1 MVAGASLAGAE
12 SPHFDSSAHL
22 LVVPG
27 SARAQLALERSN
39 ARVVARYDEFEL
51 VEAAGDDDQRLRGAG
66 ATHRDDMRE
75 VLLAGGEVDPAARP
89 SLADK
94 DAPDRSEALVLV
106 QFVGPVKGE
115 WLARLRATGAAVLG
129 YAAQN
134 GYIVHADGTA
144 LDRVAELVGSH
155 PAVRAAT
162 ALRPG
167 DKVERGASSG
177 RVAVQTVA
185 GAPGR
190 DARRDA
196 DQAGTEI
203 AAELTVAGVHT
214 QFLDLSADEVSAL
227 AADPAVVAI
236 EPAGVPELHDE
247 RGAQIVAGNL
257 AGNAP
262 SGPGYEAWLV
272 SKGFGA
278 PFGFAIDVTD
288 SGLDRGDPVLVH
300 PDLLGRVGYA
310 HDYTADP
317 DATDCG
323 GHGTNVTSI
332 AAGRSGAAGQDAA
345 GYRHGLGVAPFA
357 EVGASKIFRC
367 SGAAASVN
375 YATLTADAY
384 AGGARISNNSWGIS
398 NFGGYQATS
407 QAYDALVR
415 DASAGTPGNQG
426 MVEVFSAGNDGDGK
440 GNPLDP
446 KGDEGYGSITAP
458 GTAKNVITVGAAESA
473 RASGTD
479 GCGVT
484 NGGSDS
490 ATDIINFSGRGPTQ
504 DGRMKP
510 DLVAPGTHI
519 TGASPQHAGYTGASV
534 CDKNFGGSS
543 FYSLVSGTS
552 QATPHVAG
560 AAALLRDWYVREV
573 APKAPSPAL
582 TKAILVN
589 SASDIAGGDSGKNSL
604 IPAAPNTDEGWGR
617 VNLGAALDATPREY
631 LDEAAATTLDANGQS
646 VLRSYQVA
654 DSAKPVRVTLAWT
667 DPPPATVTGNAF
679 VNDLDLEVS
688 VGGRTYRGNWLAGGI
703 SLPGGQADFRN
714 NVENVVLP
722 ASTSGRMSV
731 KVIAKTLGGDG
742 VPGNGKPLDQD
753 FALVVSNAQEQLSSP
768 VLVQGAP
775 TVDDG
780 VNGQNGDGFLEPGES
795 FALRQR
801 VRNTGTDVATGVS
814 STLTGNGAL
823 DITQPN
829 SSYPDIT
836 ADAEQENVT
845 PFEGSLGSGAACGVD
860 AAGMLGVTSVEGGTQ
875 AVPVTIPTGR
885 SGPPTTH
892 SRTQTLAIP
901 DDDAAGVVSTLFVP
915 ISGRIKD
922 VNVRINS
929 IDHTFVGDLKVE
941 LTSPD
946 NATTVRLVEHVGGPN
961 NDGDDLVDTV
971 FDDEAATTIGSGASA
986 APYTGSFRPQG
997 DQLARFDGK
1006 EQQGT
1011 WKLRVSDRFEND
1023 TGSLIGWELTIRT
1036 AQCDPDV
1043 NAPDTQIQV
1052 APPSLAGSRTAS
1064 FEFTASK
1071 AGTQF
1076 QCRLDGGDFSPCT
1089 SPQEFGDLPEGTH
1102 TFEVRAFDSKGNVD
1116 GTPAIYTWTIDVT
1129 APTPRIATVSGS
1141 APSVQGSAGTAS
1153 GDDGSVR
1160 VDLFSGSAASGSAVQ
1175 TTVASRDGSGSF
1187 SAQFDR
1193 VAGGT
1198 YTVIARQRDA
1208 AGNTGSSP
1216 AVSFRAA
1223 GEAASPPDF
1232 AVFSTEESGVDAA
1245 AGRLSALS
1253 SCEGDCRRTASLFV
1267 TSRTAAR
1274 LGLPHRRGR
1283 ALRLGGGAGRVKLTR
1298 AARTALRRSG
1308 SVSATLRA
1316 VAGRAALSKSITLRR
1331 LLKPSRISSHG
1342 LKLAGE
1348 CSAACTMSARLIVSA
1363 ATARRLGIRTRGGS
1377 VTIGSRRVE
1386 AAAGR
1391 ATSFVVRLTR
1401 SARSALSHARS
1412 AGLTLEV
1419 VVNRAGTPSRRATRR
1434 ITLGG

>member
-1 MVAGASLAGAE
+1 
-12 SPHFDSSAHL
+12 
-22 LVVPG
+22 
-27 SARAQLALERSN
+27 
-39 ARVVARYDEFEL
+39 
-51 VEAAGDDDQRLRGAG
+51 
-66 ATHRDDMRE
+66 MRQ

-94 DAPDRSEALVLV
+94 DAPERGEALALV

-115 WLARLRATGAAVLG
+115 WLAKLGATGATVLG

-134 GYIVHADGTA
+134 GYIVHADGDA
-144 LDRVAELVGSH
+144 LDRVTELVGSY

-196 DQAGTEI
+196 KRAGTEL
-203 AAELTVAGVHT
+203 APDLAVARVHT
-214 QFLDLSADEVSAL
+214 QFLNLSAAEVSEL

-247 RGAQIVAGNL
+247 RSAQIVAGNL
-257 AGNAP
+257 AGSAP
-262 SGPGYEAWLV
+262 SGPGYEAWLA

-288 SGLDRGDPVLVH
+288 SGLDRGDTVLVH
-300 PDLLGRVGYA
+300 PDLLGRVGYT

-323 GHGTNVTSI
+323 GHGTNVASI
-332 AAGRSGAAGQDAA
+332 AAGLGTAAGQDAQ
-345 GYRHGLGVAPFA
+345 GYKHGLGVAPFA
-357 EVGASKIFRC
+357 QVGASKIFRC
-367 SGAAASVN
+367 SGAAATVN
-375 YATLTADAY
+375 YATLTSDAW

-398 NFGGYQATS
+398 NFGGYAVAS

-415 DASAGTPGNQG
+415 DASAGTPGNQE

-446 KGDEGYGSITAP
+446 KGDEGYGSVTAP
-458 GTAKNVITVGAAESA
+458 GTAKNVITVGAAESV
-473 RASGTD
+473 RGSGTD

-490 ATDIINFSGRGPTQ
+490 AADIINFSGRGPTQ

-519 TGASPQHAGYTGASV
+519 TGASPQHGGYTGASV

-552 QATPHVAG
+552 QASPHVAG

-573 APKAPSPAL
+573 NAQAPSPAL

-589 SASDIAGGDSGKNSL
+589 TAVDLAGGDSGKGSS
-604 IPAAPNTDEGWGR
+604 IPSAPNTDQGWGR
-617 VNLGAALDATPREY
+617 VSIGAALDGTQREY
-631 LDEAAATTLDANGQS
+631 LDEGAATTLDANGQS
-646 VLRSYQVA
+646 VLRSYQV
-654 DSAKPVRVTLAWT
+654 DNSAKPVRVTLAWT

-688 VGGRTYRGNWLAGGI
+688 IGGRTYRGNWLAGGV

-731 KVIAKTLGGDG
+731 KVVAKTLGGDG

-768 VLVQGAP
+768 VLVQGAV
-775 TVDDG
+775 TVDDT
-780 VNGQNGDGFLEPGES
+780 VDEQNGDGFLEPGES
-795 FALRQR
+795 FGLRQG

-814 STLTGNGAL
+814 STLTGSGAL
-823 DITQPN
+823 SVSQPN

-836 ADAEQENVT
+836 ADTEQENVT
-845 PFEGSLGSGAACGVD
+845 AFEGSLGSAAACGVD
-860 AAGMLGVTSVEGGTQ
+860 ATGMLGVTSVEGGTQ

-901 DDDAAGVVSTLFVP
+901 DDDAGGMVSTLFVP

-922 VNVRINS
+922 LNVRINS
-929 IDHTFVGDLKVE
+929 IDHSFVGDLKVE

-946 NATTVRLVEHVGGPN
+946 NSTTVRLIEHVGGPN
-961 NDGDDLVDTV
+961 NGGDDLVDTV
-971 FDDEAATTIGSGASA
+971 FDDEAATTIGAGASA
-986 APYTGSFRPQG
+986 APYTGSFRPQA

-1023 TGSLIGWELTIRT
+1023 TGSLLGWGLTFRT

-1043 NAPDTQIQV
+1043 NAPDTQIQA
-1052 APPSLAGSRTAS
+1052 APPSLAGSHTAS
-1064 FEFTASK
+1064 FAFTASK

-1076 QCRLDGGDFSPCT
+1076 QCRLDGADFSACT
-1089 SPQEFGDLPEGTH
+1089 SPQQFGNLSEGTH

-1116 GTPAIYTWTIDVT
+1116 GTPAVYTWTIDVT
-1129 APTPRIATVSGS
+1129 APSPQIGS
-1141 APSVQGSAGTAS
+1141 ASGATPTVQGSAGTAS
-1153 GDDGSVR
+1153 GDDGTVT
-1160 VDLFSGSAASGSAVQ
+1160 VELFSGSAASGSPVQ
-1175 TTVASRDGSGSF
+1175 SVAAPRDGSGSF
-1187 SAQFDR
+1187 SAQFAR
-1193 VAGGT
+1193 VGGGT
-1198 YTVIARQRDA
+1198 YTVRASQSDA
-1208 AGNTGSSP
+1208 AGNVGSSAP
-1216 AVSFRAA
+1216 VSFSVAGPPAAELRRVLDRGVARRRLRRQAHRAEQLRGRLPPERLAHRLVEDGGAPRPRAPRRARRAPRRWHRA
-1223 GEAASPPDF
+1223 GEAHACRTHSAPPQ
-1232 AVFSTEESGVDAA
+1232 
-1245 AGRLSALS
+1245 
-1253 SCEGDCRRTASLFV
+1253 RRRHGHTARV
-1267 TSRTAAR
+1267 
-1274 LGLPHRRGR
+1274 RRIG
-1283 ALRLGGGAGRVKLTR
+1283 
-1298 AARTALRRSG
+1298 RRSRRR
-1308 SVSATLRA
+1308 SAC
-1316 VAGRAALSKSITLRR
+1316 GRRSSRR
-1331 LLKPSRISSHG
+1331 DSQ
-1342 LKLAGE
+1342 
-1348 CSAACTMSARLIVSA
+1348 
-1363 ATARRLGIRTRGGS
+1363 ATA
-1377 VTIGSRRVE
+1377 
-1386 AAAGR
+1386 
-1391 ATSFVVRLTR
+1391 
-1401 SARSALSHARS
+1401 
-1412 AGLTLEV
+1412 
-1419 VVNRAGTPSRRATRR
+1419 
-1434 ITLGG
+1434 

>member
-1 MVAGASLAGAE
+1 MV
-12 SPHFDSSAHL
+12 PD
-22 LVVPG
+22 
-27 SARAQLALERSN
+27 SARGQLALERSN
-39 ARVVARYDEFEL
+39 ARVVARYDAFAL
-51 VEAAGDDDQRLRGAG
+51 VEASGDDDGQLRGAG
-66 ATHRDDMRE
+66 ANRRDDMRE
-75 VLLAGGEVDPAARP
+75 VLLAGGDVDPAERP

-94 DAPDRSEALVLV
+94 DAPERGEALVLV

-115 WLARLRATGAAVLG
+115 WLAKLRGTGATVLG

-134 GYIVHADGTA
+134 GYIVHAEGDA
-144 LDRVAELVGSH
+144 LDRVTELVGSY

-185 GAPGR
+185 GEPGD
-190 DARRDA
+190 DAREDA
-196 DQAGTEI
+196 KDAGAEI
-203 AAELTVAGVHT
+203 APDLEVARVHT
-214 QFLDLSADEVSAL
+214 QFLDLSAAEVTDL

-247 RGAQIVAGNL
+247 RSAQIVAGNL
-257 AGNAP
+257 AGNSP

-310 HDYTADP
+310 NDYTADP

-323 GHGTNVTSI
+323 GHGTNVASI
-332 AAGRSGAAGQDAA
+332 AAGLSTAAGQDAE
-345 GYRHGLGVAPFA
+345 GYRHGLGVAPYA
-357 EVGASKIFRC
+357 QVGASKVFRC
-367 SGAAASVN
+367 TGAAASVN
-375 YATLTADAY
+375 YSALTAAAW

-398 NFGGYQATS
+398 NFGGYHAAS

-415 DASAGTPGNQG
+415 DASPDAGNQE

-458 GTAKNVITVGAAESA
+458 GTAKNVITVGAAESV
-473 RASGTD
+473 RGSGTD

-484 NGGSDS
+484 NGGADS

-519 TGASPQHAGYTGASV
+519 TGASPQHAGYTGGSV
-534 CDKNFGGSS
+534 CDTTFGGSS

-552 QATPHVAG
+552 QAAPHVAG
-560 AAALLRDWYVREV
+560 AAALLRDWYVRAV
-573 APKAPSPAL
+573 NPQAPSPAL

-589 SASDIAGGDSGKNSL
+589 TAVDLAGGDSGKGSS
-604 IPAAPNTDEGWGR
+604 IPAAPNTDQGWGR
-617 VNLGAALDATPREY
+617 VSIGAALDGTEREY
-631 LDEAAATTLDANGQS
+631 LDESAATTLEANGQS
-646 VLRSYQVA
+646 VLRSYEVS
-654 DSAKPVRVTLAWT
+654 DPAKPVRITLAWT

-688 VGGRTYRGNWLAGGI
+688 VGGRSYRGNWLADGV
-703 SLPGGQADFRN
+703 SLAGGQADFRN

-722 ASTSGRMSV
+722 ASASGRMSV
-731 KVIAKTLGGDG
+731 KVVAKTLGGDG

-768 VLVQGAP
+768 VLVQGAV
-775 TVDDG
+775 TVDDT
-780 VNGQNGDGFLEPGES
+780 VDGQNGDGYLEPTES
-795 FALRQR
+795 FALRQG
-801 VRNTGTDVATGVS
+801 VRNTGTEVATGVT

-823 DITQPN
+823 SITQQD

-836 ADAEQENVT
+836 ADSEQENAT
-845 PFEGSLGSGAACGVD
+845 AFEGALGSAAACGVD
-860 AAGMLGVTSVEGGTQ
+860 ATGLLNVSSVEGGTQ

-885 SGPPTTH
+885 AGPPTTH

-901 DDDAAGVVSTLFVP
+901 DDDAGGVQSTLFVP

-922 VNVRINS
+922 LNVRINS
-929 IDHTFVGDLKVE
+929 IDHSFVGDLKVE
-941 LTSPD
+941 LVSPD
-946 NATTVRLVEHVGGPN
+946 NSTTVRLIEHVGGPN
-961 NDGDDLVDTV
+961 NGGDDLVDTV

-997 DQLARFDGK
+997 DQLDRFDGK

-1011 WKLRVSDRFEND
+1011 WKLRLSDRYEND
-1023 TGSLIGWELTIRT
+1023 TGSLLGWGLTIRT

-1043 NAPDTQIQV
+1043 NAPDTEIHA

-1089 SPQEFGDLPEGTH
+1089 SPQQFGNLPEGTH
-1102 TFEVRAFDSKGNVD
+1102 TFEVRAFDSNGNVD
-1116 GTPAIYTWTIDVT
+1116 GSPAMYTWTIDVT
-1129 APTPRIATVSGS
+1129 APAPRITAASGS
-1141 APSVQGSAGTAS
+1141 APSVQGSGGTAS
-1153 GDDGSVR
+1153 GDDGSVT
-1160 VDLFSGSAASGSAVQ
+1160 VDLFSGSAASGSPVQ
-1175 TTVASRDGSGSF
+1175 TVVASRDGSGAF

-1198 YTVIARQRDA
+1198 YTATARQSDA
-1208 AGNTGSSP
+1208 AGNTGSSSP
-1216 AVSFRAA
+1216 VSFTAQGDAA
-1223 GEAASPPDF
+1223 AVPPPPDF
-1232 AVFSTEESGVDAA
+1232 AVFSTEESLVDAS
-1245 AGRLSALS
+1245 AGRLTALS
-1253 SCEGDCRRTASLFV
+1253 GCEGDCRRTTSLV
-1267 TSRTAAR
+1267 VSSKTAAR
-1274 LGLPHRRGR
+1274 LGLPRRGSR
-1283 ALRLGGGAGRVKLTR
+1283 AVRLGSGATRVKLTR
-1298 AARTALRRSG
+1298 AARTALRRKG
-1308 SVSATLRA
+1308 GATATLRA
-1316 VAGRAALSKSITLRR
+1316 IAGGAALSKAIAIRPS
-1331 LLKPSRISSHG
+1331 LKPSRIASRG

-1348 CSAACTMSARLIVSA
+1348 CSTACTMSARLIISS

-1377 VTIGSRRVE
+1377 VAVGSARVN

-1391 ATSFVVRLTR
+1391 TVSFTVRL
-1401 SARSALSHARS
+1401 ARSTRGAFSRAR
-1412 AGLTLEV
+1412 AADVTLEV
-1419 VVNRAGTPSRRATRR
+1419 VVNSAGTASRRATRR
-1434 ITLGG
+1434 ITLR